1 MARRLT
7 CDRVLFVNSNHTLR
21 QDALQSRFTPP
32 AAPVSVL
39 VVTQI
44 RLYADGIADGLR
56 ELDTIARVEVA
67 ASCDAALQ
75 SHAAAPTDVV
85 VLDLA
90 GIDDAGS
97 ARAFV
102 HAAPAAR
109 VVALAVREHDDD
121 VVDWAEHGAVGIV
134 TRRASFDDL
143 VHAIHAAAIGECACS
158 PRVAGALVRRV
169 AAVAAERRQVMPHHA
184 LTLRECEIADL
195 LREGLSNKEIAARL
209 LLGVSTVKNHVHNV
223 LTKVNARSRSEA
235 VALLVATRDPD
246 PVSSGTGSSRSVR
259 R

>member
-1 MARRLT
+1 VSSDLTLRLDAPARR
-7 CDRVLFVNSNHTLR
+7 S
-21 QDALQSRFTPP
+21 P
-32 AAPVSVL
+32 ASPVSVL
-39 VVTQI
+39 VVTQV
-44 RLYADGIADGLR
+44 RLYADGIANALR
-56 ELDTIARVEVA
+56 ELDSIARVEVA

-75 SHAAAPTDVV
+75 RHAAAPTDVV

-90 GIDDAGS
+90 GIDDVAS

-102 HAAPAAR
+102 HAAPGAR
-109 VVALAVREHDDD
+109 VVALAVREHDQD
-121 VVDWAEHGAVGIV
+121 VVDWAERGAVGIV
-134 TRRASFDDL
+134 TRRGSFDDL
-143 VHAIHAAAIGECACS
+143 VDAIHAAARGECACS
-158 PRVAGALVRRV
+158 PSVAAALVRRV
-169 AAVAAERRQVMPHHA
+169 AAAAAERRRVAPHQA

-246 PVSSGTGSSRSVR
+246 PVGSGPGSSRPAR